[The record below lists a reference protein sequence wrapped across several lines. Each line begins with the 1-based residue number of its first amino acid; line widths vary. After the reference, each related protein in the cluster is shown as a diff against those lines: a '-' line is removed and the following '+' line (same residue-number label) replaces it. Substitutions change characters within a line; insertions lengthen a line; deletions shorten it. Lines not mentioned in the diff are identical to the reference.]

1 MVQNAPA
8 RGGRDSR
15 PRATLPLA
23 GLALAMLAASA
34 LPARAE
40 VTRFEVLSR
49 ETPALGGREFGARGA
64 AEKIT
69 ARATIALDPMDP
81 RNAVIAD
88 VTLAPRNAAGR
99 VEAVTD
105 VVILR
110 PARPNGTLLF
120 EVLNRGRKL
129 LPGWAQDGDGAGS
142 IRQER
147 PEDAGNGFLLEQ
159 GHTLVWAAWQIDSP
173 AGPNL
178 PRLQVPTVPGVTG
191 PSREEFTFEDGAT
204 PKRVALSYPAAD
216 RGSARITVRDRTD
229 QERGTPAGLAL
240 RFMDDVTVEIDRPTG
255 AAPGALY
262 EITYTARD
270 PRVSGMGLAAIRDVT
285 AFLRRDGGA
294 SNPLARDGR
303 SGIDR
308 AIGLGISQ
316 SGRVL
321 RDLLYFGM
329 NEDEAGR
336 IVFEGMMPII
346 PGARRSFTNARFAQP
361 GRNPGPQYDR
371 LYPVLSFPFTYP
383 VTEDHLSGRRDGLL
397 LRCRLSNTC
406 PKVIQMDSEF
416 EFWGSQASLVVTD
429 TRGNH
434 VDMPADVRLFLL
446 SGAPHGNPFDAVSR
460 PSAACALP
468 LNPVNGGPALRAL
481 VSAMEDWVRDGR
493 EPPASRYPMRG
504 QGTLVPAEA
513 VYPAIPGLPYR
524 GQYARASLAEQD
536 TVLPRVRAEYP
547 VFLPRSGL
555 DGNAIA
561 GLRLPLLE
569 APRATYVG
577 WNPQKGADGSQEL
590 CTQVGGV
597 VPLPATKAARQAAAD
612 PRPSLEDL
620 YPAPGDY
627 EAAVRAATT
636 RLVAERM
643 LLPADAEA
651 AVAAAREGRLARL
664 SP

>member
-1 MVQNAPA
+1 MA
-8 RGGRDSR
+8 S
-15 PRATLPLA
+15 
-23 GLALAMLAASA
+23 LALPAA
-34 LPARAE
+34 PARAE

-49 ETPALGGREFGARGA
+49 EAPALGGREFGTRGA

-69 ARATIALDPMDP
+69 ARATIALDPNDP

-88 VTLAPRNAAGR
+88 IGLAPRNAEGR

-110 PARPNGTLLF
+110 PARPGGTLLF

-142 IRQER
+142 IRLER

-173 AGPNL
+173 TGPNL

-191 PSREEFTFEDGAT
+191 PSREEFSFEDAAT
-204 PKRVALSYPAAD
+204 PKRVTLSYPAAD
-216 RGSARITVRDRTD
+216 RASARLTVRDRTD
-229 QERGTPAGLAL
+229 LDRATPEGLAL
-240 RFMDDVTVEIDRPTG
+240 RFIDDATVEIDRPAG

-270 PRVSGMGLAAIRDVT
+270 PKVSGMGLAAIRDVT
-285 AFLRRDGGA
+285 AFLRREGGPA
-294 SNPLARDGR
+294 NPLARDGR

-316 SGRVL
+316 SGRAL

-336 IVFEGMMPII
+336 IVFEGAMPII

-371 LYPVLSFPFTYP
+371 LFPVLAFPFTYP
-383 VTEDHLSGRRDGLL
+383 VTEDHLSGKRDGIL

-416 EFWGSQASLVVTD
+416 EFWGSQASLLVTD

-434 VDMPADVRLFLL
+434 LDMPDDVRLFLL
-446 SGAPHGNPFDAVSR
+446 SGAPHGNPFDAVAR

-481 VSAMEDWVRDGR
+481 IVAMEDWVREER
-493 EPPASRYPMRG
+493 APPASRYPMRG
-504 QGTLVPAEA
+504 QGTLVPAA
-513 VYPAIPGLPYR
+513 QVYPAIPGLPYR
-524 GQYARASLAEQD
+524 GQYARAELVEQAAP
-536 TVLPRVRAEYP
+536 LPRVRGEYP
-547 VFLPRSGL
+547 LFLPRAGL
-555 DGNAIA
+555 DGNAVA

-577 WNPQKGADGSQEL
+577 WNAQKGAEGPQEL

-597 VPLPATKAARQAAAD
+597 LPLPATRAEGRAAAD
-612 PRPSLEDL
+612 PRPSLEEL
-620 YPAPGDY
+620 YPSPGAY
-627 EAAVRAATT
+627 EAAVRAATQ

-664 SP
+664 AP